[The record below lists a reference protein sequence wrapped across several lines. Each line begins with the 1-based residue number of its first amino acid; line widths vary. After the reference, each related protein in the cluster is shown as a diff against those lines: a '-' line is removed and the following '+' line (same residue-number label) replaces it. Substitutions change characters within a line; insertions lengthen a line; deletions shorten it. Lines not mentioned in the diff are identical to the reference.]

1 MELEAEL
8 LLEEVEVVVELVQLV
23 EELIDLVEL
32 RLLEVVEP
40 MGEVEV
46 EPVSTGLEQSA
57 VENCQP
63 GECRSY
69 GTFIAMETV
78 DINTFK
84 TLVEFLFGRG
94 YTTQCFRSPT
104 PSTAEF

>member
-1 MELEAEL
+1 MEVTVEL
-8 LLEEVEVVVELVQLV
+8 VELVEGLGEVVELL
-23 EELIDLVEL
+23 
-32 RLLEVVEP
+32 
-40 MGEVEV
+40 GEVEV
-46 EPVSTGLEQSA
+46 EPGSTGLEQSA

-104 PSTAEF
+104 PSTVEF

>member
-1 MELEAEL
+1 MMLMIQKIKVHCREEE
-8 LLEEVEVVVELVQLV
+8 EEVDLV
-23 EELIDLVEL
+23 EEVVGLMS
-32 RLLEVVEP
+32 EVVEP

>member
-1 MELEAEL
+1 MGLAAEL
-8 LLEEVEVVVELVQLV
+8 LLDEVEIMVELIELV
-23 EELIDLVEL
+23 EELVDLVEL
-32 RLLEVVEP
+32 IVEVVEP

-46 EPVSTGLEQSA
+46 EPGSTGLEQSA

-63 GECRSY
+63 GKCRSH
-69 GTFIAMETV
+69 GTFIAMGTV

-84 TLVEFLFGRG
+84 TLVEIFFGRG
-94 YTTQCFRSPT
+94 CTTYCFRSPK

>member
-1 MELEAEL
+1 ML
-8 LLEEVEVVVELVQLV
+8 LLEEVEVTVELVELVEGLGEVVELL
-23 EELIDLVEL
+23 
-32 RLLEVVEP
+32 
-40 MGEVEV
+40 GEVEV
-46 EPVSTGLEQSA
+46 EPGSTGLEQSA

>member
-1 MELEAEL
+1 MGLAAEL
-8 LLEEVEVVVELVQLV
+8 LLEEVEIMVELIELV
-23 EELIDLVEL
+23 EELVDLVEL
-32 RLLEVVEP
+32 IVEVVEP

-46 EPVSTGLEQSA
+46 EPGSTGLEQQSA

-104 PSTAEF
+104 PSTANF

>member
-1 MELEAEL
+1 MGLAAKL
-8 LLEEVEVVVELVQLV
+8 LLEEMEVVVELVELV
-23 EELIDLVEL
+23 EELVDLVEL
-32 RLLEVVEP
+32 VVEVVEP

-46 EPVSTGLEQSA
+46 EPGSTGLEQSA

-69 GTFIAMETV
+69 GTFIAMGIV
-78 DINTFK
+78 HIITFK
-84 TLVEFLFGRG
+84 TWVEFLFRRG
-94 YTTQCFRSPT
+94 YTAHCFRSPT

>member
-1 MELEAEL
+1 ME
-8 LLEEVEVVVELVQLV
+8 VTVELVELV
-23 EELIDLVEL
+23 EGLVDLVKL
-32 RLLEVVEP
+32 MSKLVEP

-78 DINTFK
+78 VDINTFK

>member
-1 MELEAEL
+1 MGLAAEL

-23 EELIDLVEL
+23 EELVDLVEL
-32 RLLEVVEP
+32 VVEVVEP

-46 EPVSTGLEQSA
+46 EPGSTGLEQSA

-69 GTFIAMETV
+69 GTFIAMGIV
-78 DINTFK
+78 HIITFK
-84 TLVEFLFGRG
+84 TLVEFLFG
-94 YTTQCFRSPT
+94 
-104 PSTAEF
+104 